1 MFLSIVDRIDRDIK
15 VAVIT
20 VSDTR
25 DKTTDKGGK
34 LVIDYIRTVNA
45 FVPEEHYEIV
55 KDEIDT
61 IQNAVKQHL
70 AAGVDVVITTGG
82 TGIARRDVTIEAV
95 TPLFDK
101 EIEGFGELF
110 RMLSYTEDIGSRS
123 LLSRAAAGTY
133 DHQLII
139 SLPGSSGAVKL
150 GMEKLVMPELNH
162 LVFELNKEN

>member
-1 MFLSIVDRIDRDIK
+1 MSIVDRIDRDIK
-15 VAVIT
+15 VAVLT

-34 LVIDYIRTVNA
+34 LVIQYIETVNA
-45 FVPEEHYEIV
+45 FVPDEHYEIV
-55 KDEIDT
+55 TDDIET
-61 IQNAVKQHL
+61 IQNAVKKHL
-70 AAGVDVVITTGG
+70 EAGVDAVITTGG

-123 LLSRAAAGTY
+123 LLSRAAAGTH

>member
-1 MFLSIVDRIDRDIK
+1 MSIVDVIDRDIK
-15 VAVIT
+15 VAVLT

-34 LVIDYIRTVNA
+34 LVIEYIDTVNA
-45 FVPEEHYEIV
+45 FVLDEHYEIV
-55 KDEIDT
+55 TDDISV
-61 IQNAVKQHL
+61 IQETVKKHL
-70 AAGVDVVITTGG
+70 AANVDVVITTGG
-82 TGIARRDVTIEAV
+82 TGIAKRDVTIEAV

-123 LLSRAAAGTY
+123 LLSRASAGT
-133 DHQLII
+133 HGKQLIV

-150 GMEKLVMPELNH
+150 AMEKLVIPELNH

>member
-1 MFLSIVDRIDRDIK
+1 MKWYLDFGHGGKDPGAIGTNNTK
-15 VAVIT
+15 E
-20 VSDTR
+20 SDTVL
-25 DKTTDKGGK
+25 KIGM
-34 LVIDYIRTVNA
+34 LV
-45 FVPEEHYEIV
+45 
-55 KDEIDT
+55 K
-61 IQNAVKQHL
+61 KHL
-70 AAGVDVVITTGG
+70 EAGVDVVITTGG

-123 LLSRAAAGTY
+123 LLSRAAAGTH

>member
-1 MFLSIVDRIDRDIK
+1 MSIIDRIDRDIK
-15 VAVIT
+15 VAVLT

-34 LVIDYIRTVNA
+34 LIIEYINTVNA
-45 FVPEEHYEIV
+45 FVPDEHYEVIT
-55 KDEIDT
+55 DDIQT
-61 IQNAVKQHL
+61 IQDTVKKHL
-70 AAGVDVVITTGG
+70 ATDVDVVITTGG
-82 TGIARRDVTIEAV
+82 TGIAKRDVTIEAV

-123 LLSRAAAGTY
+123 LLSRAAAGT
-133 DHQLII
+133 HGNQLIV

-150 GMEKLVMPELNH
+150 AMEKLVMPELNH
-162 LVFELNKEN
+162 LVFELNK

>member
-1 MFLSIVDRIDRDIK
+1 MSIVDRIDRDIK
-15 VAVIT
+15 VAVLT

-25 DKTTDKGGK
+25 DKSTDKGGK
-34 LVIDYIRTVNA
+34 LVIDYIQKMNA
-45 FVPEEHYEIV
+45 SVPEEHYEIV
-55 KDEIDT
+55 KDEIGI
-61 IQNAVKQHL
+61 IQSAVKKHL
-70 AAGVDVVITTGG
+70 EQGVDAVITTGG
-82 TGIARRDVTIEAV
+82 TGIARRDVTIEAI

-101 EIEGFGELF
+101 DIQGFGELF

-133 DHQLII
+133 GNQLII

-162 LVFELNKEN
+162 LVYELNKEN

>member
-1 MFLSIVDRIDRDIK
+1 MSIVDRIDRDIK
-15 VAVIT
+15 VAVLT

-25 DKTTDKGGK
+25 DKSTDKGGK
-34 LVIDYIRTVNA
+34 LVIDYINTVNA
-45 FVPEEHYEIV
+45 FVPDEHYEIV
-55 KDEIDT
+55 KDDIDT
-61 IQNAVKQHL
+61 IQNAVKKHL
-70 AAGVDVVITTGG
+70 AAGVDAVITTGG

-101 EIEGFGELF
+101 GIEGFGELF

-123 LLSRAAAGTY
+123 LLSRAAAGTH
-133 DHQLII
+133 DNQLII

-162 LVFELNKEN
+162 LVFELTKEN

>member
-1 MFLSIVDRIDRDIK
+1 ML
-15 VAVIT
+15 T

-34 LVIDYIRTVNA
+34 LVIDYIKTVNA
-45 FVPEEHYEIV
+45 FVPDEHYEIV
-55 KDEIDT
+55 KDEIDG
-61 IQNAVKQHL
+61 IQKAAKKHL
-70 AAGVDVVITTGG
+70 EAGVDVVITTGG
-82 TGIARRDVTIEAV
+82 TGIAKRDVTIEAV

-123 LLSRAAAGTY
+123 LLSRAAAGTH
-133 DHQLII
+133 DNQLII

-150 GMEKLVMPELNH
+150 AMEKLVIPELNH

>member
-1 MFLSIVDRIDRDIK
+1 M
-15 VAVIT
+15 
-20 VSDTR
+20 
-25 DKTTDKGGK
+25 
-34 LVIDYIRTVNA
+34 
-45 FVPEEHYEIV
+45 
-55 KDEIDT
+55 
-61 IQNAVKQHL
+61 
-70 AAGVDVVITTGG
+70 ITTGG

-101 EIEGFGELF
+101 EIGGFGELF

-133 DHQLII
+133 GHQLII

>member
-1 MFLSIVDRIDRDIK
+1 MSIVDRIDRDIK
-15 VAVIT
+15 VAVLT

-34 LVIDYIRTVNA
+34 LVIDYIKTVNA
-45 FVPEEHYEIV
+45 FVPDEHYEIV
-55 KDEIDT
+55 KDEIDG
-61 IQNAVKQHL
+61 IQKAAKKHL
-70 AAGVDVVITTGG
+70 EAGVDVVITTGG
-82 TGIARRDVTIEAV
+82 TGIAKRDVTIEAV

-110 RMLSYTEDIGSRS
+110 RMLSYTEDIGSRR
-123 LLSRAAAGTY
+123 LLSRAAAGTH
-133 DHQLII
+133 DNQLII

-150 GMEKLVMPELNH
+150 AMEKLVIPELNH

>member
-1 MFLSIVDRIDRDIK
+1 MSIVDRIDRDIK
-15 VAVIT
+15 VAVLT

-34 LVIDYIRTVNA
+34 LVIDYIKTVNA
-45 FVPEEHYEIV
+45 FVPDEHYEIV
-55 KDEIDT
+55 KDEIDGV
-61 IQNAVKQHL
+61 QKAAKKHL
-70 AAGVDVVITTGG
+70 EAGVDVVITTGG
-82 TGIARRDVTIEAV
+82 TGIAKRDVTIEAV

-123 LLSRAAAGTY
+123 LLSRAAAGTH
-133 DHQLII
+133 DNQLII

-150 GMEKLVMPELNH
+150 AMEKLVIPELNH

>member
-1 MFLSIVDRIDRDIK
+1 MSIVDRIDRDIK
-15 VAVIT
+15 VAVLT

-25 DKTTDKGGK
+25 DKMTDKGGK
-34 LVIDYIRTVNA
+34 LVIDYIETVNA
-45 FVPEEHYEIV
+45 FVPNEHYEIV
-55 KDEIDT
+55 KDDIET
-61 IQNAVKQHL
+61 IQNAVKSHL
-70 AAGVDVVITTGG
+70 EAGVDVVITTGG

-101 EIEGFGELF
+101 AIEGFGELF

-133 DHQLII
+133 NNQLIV

-150 GMEKLVMPELNH
+150 GMEKLVIPELNH

>member
-1 MFLSIVDRIDRDIK
+1 MSIVDRIDRDIK
-15 VAVIT
+15 VAVLT

-25 DKTTDKGGK
+25 DKSTDKGGK
-34 LVIDYIRTVNA
+34 LVIDYINTVNA
-45 FVPEEHYEIV
+45 FVPDEHYEIV
-55 KDEIDT
+55 KDDIDT
-61 IQNAVKQHL
+61 IQNAVKKHL
-70 AAGVDVVITTGG
+70 AAGVDAVITTGG

-123 LLSRAAAGTY
+123 LLSRAAAGTH
-133 DHQLII
+133 DNQLII

-162 LVFELNKEN
+162 LVFELTKEN

>member
-1 MFLSIVDRIDRDIK
+1 MSIVEKIDRDIK
-15 VAVIT
+15 VAVLT

-25 DKTTDKGGK
+25 DKSTDKGGK
-34 LVIDYIRTVNA
+34 LVIDYIETANA
-45 FVPEEHYEIV
+45 FVDDEHYEIV
-55 KDEIDT
+55 KDDKSL
-61 IQNAVKQHL
+61 IQSAVEKQL
-70 AAGVDVVITTGG
+70 AHGVDVVITTGG

-123 LLSRAAAGTY
+123 LLSRASAGTY
-133 DHQLII
+133 GKQLII

-150 GMEKLVMPELNH
+150 AMEKLVMPELNH
-162 LVFELNKEN
+162 LVFELNKDN

>member
-1 MFLSIVDRIDRDIK
+1 MSIVDRIDRDIK
-15 VAVIT
+15 VAVLT

-34 LVIDYIRTVNA
+34 LVIEYIETVNA
-45 FVPEEHYEIV
+45 FVPDEHYEIV
-55 KDEIDT
+55 KDDIDT
-61 IQNAVKQHL
+61 IQNAVKKHL
-70 AAGVDVVITTGG
+70 EAGVDAVITTGG

-123 LLSRAAAGTY
+123 LLSRATAGTH

>member
-1 MFLSIVDRIDRDIK
+1 MSIVDRIDRDIK
-15 VAVIT
+15 VAVLT

-25 DKTTDKGGK
+25 DKTTDNGAK
-34 LVIDYIRTVNA
+34 LVIDYIKTVNA
-45 FVPEEHYEIV
+45 FVPDEHYEIV
-55 KDEIDT
+55 KDEIDG
-61 IQNAVKQHL
+61 IQKAAKKHL
-70 AAGVDVVITTGG
+70 EAGVDVVITTGG
-82 TGIARRDVTIEAV
+82 TGIAKRDVTIEAV

-123 LLSRAAAGTY
+123 LLSRAAAGTH
-133 DHQLII
+133 DNQLII

-150 GMEKLVMPELNH
+150 AMEKLVIPELNH

>member
-1 MFLSIVDRIDRDIK
+1 MSIVDRIDRDIK
-15 VAVIT
+15 VAVLT

-34 LVIDYIRTVNA
+34 LVIDYIKTVNA
-45 FVPEEHYEIV
+45 FVPDEHYEIV
-55 KDEIDT
+55 KDEIDG
-61 IQNAVKQHL
+61 IQKAAKKHL
-70 AAGVDVVITTGG
+70 EAGVDVVITTGG
-82 TGIARRDVTIEAV
+82 TGIAKRDVTIEAV

-123 LLSRAAAGTY
+123 LLSRAAAGTHY
-133 DHQLII
+133 NQLII

-150 GMEKLVMPELNH
+150 AMEKLVIPELNH

>member
-1 MFLSIVDRIDRDIK
+1 MSIVDRIDRDIK
-15 VAVIT
+15 VAVLT

-34 LVIDYIRTVNA
+34 LVIDYIKTVNA
-45 FVPEEHYEIV
+45 FVPDEHYEIV
-55 KDEIDT
+55 KDEIDG
-61 IQNAVKQHL
+61 IQKAAQKHL
-70 AAGVDVVITTGG
+70 EAGVDVVITTGG
-82 TGIARRDVTIEAV
+82 TGIAKRDVTIEAV

-123 LLSRAAAGTY
+123 LLSRAAAGTH
-133 DHQLII
+133 DNQLII

-150 GMEKLVMPELNH
+150 AMEKLVIPELNH

>member
-1 MFLSIVDRIDRDIK
+1 MSIVDVIDRDIK
-15 VAVIT
+15 VAVLT

-34 LVIDYIRTVNA
+34 LVIEYIDTVNA
-45 FVPEEHYEIV
+45 FVPDEHYEIV
-55 KDEIDT
+55 KDDISV
-61 IQNAVKQHL
+61 IQETVKKHL
-70 AAGVDVVITTGG
+70 AADVDVVITTGG
-82 TGIARRDVTIEAV
+82 TGIAKRDVTIEAV

-123 LLSRAAAGTY
+123 LLSRASAGT
-133 DHQLII
+133 HGNQLIV

-150 GMEKLVMPELNH
+150 AMEKLVIPELNH

>member
-1 MFLSIVDRIDRDIK
+1 M
-15 VAVIT
+15 AVLT

-34 LVIDYIRTVNA
+34 LVIDYIKTVNA
-45 FVPEEHYEIV
+45 FVPDEHYEIV
-55 KDEIDT
+55 KDEIDG
-61 IQNAVKQHL
+61 IQKAAKKHL
-70 AAGVDVVITTGG
+70 EAGVDVVITTGG
-82 TGIARRDVTIEAV
+82 TGIAKRDVTIEAV

-123 LLSRAAAGTY
+123 LLSRAAAGTH
-133 DHQLII
+133 DNQLII

-150 GMEKLVMPELNH
+150 AMEKLVIPELNH

>member
-1 MFLSIVDRIDRDIK
+1 MSIVDRIDRDIK
-15 VAVIT
+15 VAVLT

-25 DKTTDKGGK
+25 DKSTDKGGK
-34 LVIDYIRTVNA
+34 LVIDYINTVNA
-45 FVPEEHYEIV
+45 FVPDEHYAIV
-55 KDEIDT
+55 KDDIDT
-61 IQNAVKQHL
+61 IQNAVKKHL
-70 AAGVDVVITTGG
+70 AAGVDAVITTGG

-123 LLSRAAAGTY
+123 LLSRAAAGTH
-133 DHQLII
+133 DNQLII

-162 LVFELNKEN
+162 LVFELTKEN

>member
-1 MFLSIVDRIDRDIK
+1 MSIVDRIDRDIK
-15 VAVIT
+15 VAVLT

-25 DKTTDKGGK
+25 DKSTDKGGK
-34 LVIDYIRTVNA
+34 LVIDYINTVNA
-45 FVPEEHYEIV
+45 FVPDEHYEIV
-55 KDEIDT
+55 KDDIDT
-61 IQNAVKQHL
+61 IQNAVKKHL
-70 AAGVDVVITTGG
+70 AAGVDAVITTGG

-123 LLSRAAAGTY
+123 LLSRAAAGTH
-133 DHQLII
+133 DNQLII

>member
-1 MFLSIVDRIDRDIK
+1 MSIVDRIDRDIK
-15 VAVIT
+15 VAVLT

-34 LVIDYIRTVNA
+34 LVIEYIETVNA
-45 FVPEEHYEIV
+45 FVPDEHYEIV
-55 KDEIDT
+55 KDDIET
-61 IQNAVKQHL
+61 IQNAVKKHL
-70 AAGVDVVITTGG
+70 EAGVDAVITTGG

-123 LLSRAAAGTY
+123 LLSRAAAGTHN
-133 DHQLII
+133 HQLII

>member
-1 MFLSIVDRIDRDIK
+1 MSIVDRIDRDIK
-15 VAVIT
+15 VAVLT

-34 LVIDYIRTVNA
+34 LVIEYIETVNA
-45 FVPEEHYEIV
+45 FVPDEHYEIV
-55 KDEIDT
+55 KDDIET
-61 IQNAVKQHL
+61 IQNAVKKHL
-70 AAGVDVVITTGG
+70 AAGVDAVITTGG

-123 LLSRAAAGTY
+123 LLSRAAAGTH

-150 GMEKLVMPELNH
+150 AMEKLVMPELNH

>member
-15 VAVIT
+15 VAVVT

-34 LVIDYIRTVNA
+34 LVMDYIQTVNA

-70 AAGVDVVITTGG
+70 Q
-82 TGIARRDVTIEAV
+82 
-95 TPLFDK
+95 
-101 EIEGFGELF
+101 
-110 RMLSYTEDIGSRS
+110 
-123 LLSRAAAGTY
+123 RAWT
-133 DHQLII
+133 
-139 SLPGSSGAVKL
+139 
-150 GMEKLVMPELNH
+150 
-162 LVFELNKEN
+162 F

>member
-1 MFLSIVDRIDRDIK
+1 MSIVDRIDRDIK
-15 VAVIT
+15 VAVLT

-34 LVIDYIRTVNA
+34 LVIDYIKTVNA
-45 FVPEEHYEIV
+45 FVPDEHYEIV
-55 KDEIDT
+55 KDEIDG
-61 IQNAVKQHL
+61 IQKAAKKHL
-70 AAGVDVVITTGG
+70 EAGVDVVITTGG
-82 TGIARRDVTIEAV
+82 TGIAKRDVTIEAV

-110 RMLSYTEDIGSRS
+110 RMLSYTEDIGSRN
-123 LLSRAAAGTY
+123 LLSRAAAGTH
-133 DHQLII
+133 DNQLII

-150 GMEKLVMPELNH
+150 AMEKLVIPELNH

>member
-1 MFLSIVDRIDRDIK
+1 MSIVDRIDRDIK
-15 VAVIT
+15 VAVLT

-34 LVIDYIRTVNA
+34 LVIDYIETLNA
-45 FVPEEHYEIV
+45 YVPDDHYEIV
-55 KDEIDT
+55 KDEIDV
-61 IQNAVKQHL
+61 IQSAVKKHL
-70 AAGVDVVITTGG
+70 EAGVDVVITTGG

-123 LLSRAAAGTY
+123 LLSRAAAGTH
-133 DHQLII
+133 DNQLII

>member
-1 MFLSIVDRIDRDIK
+1 MSIVDRIDRGIK
-15 VAVIT
+15 VAVLT

-34 LVIDYIRTVNA
+34 LVIDYIKTVNA
-45 FVPEEHYEIV
+45 FVPDEHYEIV
-55 KDEIDT
+55 KDEIDG
-61 IQNAVKQHL
+61 IQKAAKKHL
-70 AAGVDVVITTGG
+70 EAGVDVVITTGG
-82 TGIARRDVTIEAV
+82 TGIAKRDVTIEAV

-123 LLSRAAAGTY
+123 LLSRAAAGTH
-133 DHQLII
+133 DNQLII

-150 GMEKLVMPELNH
+150 AMEKLVIPELNH

>member
-1 MFLSIVDRIDRDIK
+1 MSIVDRIDRDIK

-34 LVIDYIRTVNA
+34 LVIDYIGTVNA

-133 DHQLII
+133 GRQLII